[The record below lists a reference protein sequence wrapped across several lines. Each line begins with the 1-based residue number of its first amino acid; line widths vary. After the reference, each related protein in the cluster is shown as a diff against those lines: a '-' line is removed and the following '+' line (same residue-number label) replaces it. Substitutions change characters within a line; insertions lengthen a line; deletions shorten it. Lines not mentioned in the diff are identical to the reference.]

1 MKKSER
7 EGEETGIKERKENKN
22 RIESVEINSGD
33 ETAGQLSVSASSHL
47 LREEA
52 GRKREEG
59 KWGGLV
65 CHPVTSSPRTSSGRV
80 TQHIILARRD
90 WA

>member
-59 KWGGLV
+59 KWGGGG
-65 CHPVTSSPRTSSGRV
+65 SYA
-80 TQHIILARRD
+80 IL
-90 WA
+90 